1 MRTECQCYDEIV
13 YAVSSFI
20 ITIPNLKCGQ
30 YDDEKMLKLLI
41 KSLPKIL
48 GIMKNMKF

>member
-13 YAVSSFI
+13 YAVSSCI

-30 YDDEKMLKLLI
+30 YDDEKMLKSLV
-41 KSLPKIL
+41 KSLLKIL
-48 GIMKNMKF
+48 GIIKNISF